1 MPDVAKLAAIWIKR
15 AHLQPM
21 EPVDHAR
28 LVAGFGL
35 TGNADY
41 GAQRQITIIER
52 EVFAALPPPIR
63 DAVRPSARRA
73 NLMVIGIRLRNTSG
87 RILRVGT
94 CRILIRGETKPCH
107 RMDQACPGLQQALR
121 PNWGGGAWGDVL
133 ADGEIRV
140 GDSVAWVD

>member
-1 MPDVAKLAAIWIKR
+1 MSDVAKLAAIWIKR
-15 AHLQPM
+15 AHRQPM

-28 LVAGFGL
+28 LVAGSGL

-52 EVFAALPPPIR
+52 EVFAELPAPIR
-63 DAVRPSARRA
+63 DSVQPSARRA
-73 NLMVIGIRLRNTSG
+73 NLMVTGIRLKDTSG
-87 RILRVGT
+87 SILRVGP

-133 ADGEIRV
+133 DDGEIRV
-140 GDSVAWVD
+140 GDGVAWAD